1 MITVRKAGPVYRGDT
16 SIAGERVRLSLG
28 TRNQDAA
35 MRLASRIEKA
45 LAEGPQSVIWA
56 ELKPVLPEQTF
67 NRFANSVGHKPPE
80 PEPEPYKPTWSDL
93 RVKFD
98 AYMKKRIAIGK
109 LRESTR
115 ERYLQTLKEFET
127 FLAELKITLIQDIT
141 KSVMESFKAW
151 RIARITKKKGSR
163 GGTAMVLDVAI
174 LHKAFEVGVDEEIVA
189 KNPVKFEG
197 RPGHEPT
204 RGAHPFSAD
213 ELTRMQAHAGNDL
226 LAFMLLRWT
235 GLRGSDAV
243 ALTWSEV
250 HFDQKEI
257 ERVTQKRT
265 KKVILPI
272 QSELL
277 AVLEMEHSGRKPEL
291 NERVL
296 LHPIAKGT
304 MTRKRLYHRMLALG
318 KRAGVPDAHPHRF
331 RDTFAVDMLARGAS
345 PYDVAKL
352 LGDTIETVE
361 KHYAEFVKELRER
374 VRRMMENKSAGL
386 LAFADASSQTP
397 ADRENLARLSNQ
409 RQ

>member
-16 SIAGERVRLSLG
+16 FIAGERLRLSLG

-35 MRLASRIEKA
+35 VRLASRIEKA
-45 LAEGPQSVIWA
+45 LAEGPQSAIWA

-67 NRFANSVGHKPPE
+67 YRLANSVGYKPPE
-80 PEPEPYKPTWSDL
+80 AVSEPYKPTWSDL
-93 RVKFD
+93 RVRFD

-127 FLAELKITLIQDIT
+127 FLAEQKITLIQDIT

-163 GGTAMVLDVAI
+163 GGTGMVLDVAI
-174 LHKAFEVGVDEEIVA
+174 LHKSFEIAVEEEIVA

-213 ELTRMQAHAGNDL
+213 ELTRMQAHAGYDL

-250 HFDQKEI
+250 HFDRKEI

-272 QSELL
+272 QSDLI
-277 AVLEMEHSGRKPEL
+277 AILEMEHAGRKPEP

-296 LHPIAKGT
+296 LHPFEKGT

-318 KRAGVPDAHPHRF
+318 KRAGVADAHPHRF

-374 VRRMMENKSAGL
+374 VRRMMESKSGGL
-386 LAFADASSQTP
+386 LAFAETSIQTPSDRDDRAASS
-397 ADRENLARLSNQ
+397 NQ
-409 RQ
+409 HQ